1 MQRYMTDT
9 KRIKK
14 AIDWLKSQELLS
26 SQKELGAMLGIENK
40 SYLSQLVNSSRPNA
54 DFLDKF
60 TKLFPLISR
69 EWLLTGEGE
78 MLIKQE
84 GNVRMLGVARPGLAE
99 ETVSVRFFEIHPS
112 ASFQE
117 FCAEALED
125 SSSVPLIPHAG
136 EKIDDSCCVFDVHG
150 DSMAPQIQNRA
161 RVLCR
166 EVPPTR
172 WHTLRDCVVA
182 IAYGDYFVIK
192 RIVENHIEAD
202 NYIVL
207 ASDNPAYPERQTVA
221 LCDIRCIFRAMR
233 IVSQAIS

>member
-1 MQRYMTDT
+1 MNMAENERIRQAFLYLKKEGVVRNQQHFTESIRYDKSTVSQILNGRMNPPN
-9 KRIKK
+9 KMFESICSVYPF
-14 AIDWLKSQELLS
+14 IDINWLRS
-26 SQKELGAMLGIENK
+26 
-40 SYLSQLVNSSRPNA
+40 
-54 DFLDKF
+54 
-60 TKLFPLISR
+60 
-69 EWLLTGEGE
+69 GEGE

-84 GNVRMLGVARPGLAE
+84 GNARMLGIARPGLAG

-207 ASDNPAYPERQTVA
+207 ASDNPDYPERQTVA